1 MWVPQI
7 LSGRSHSVCHS
18 RRPAVALTAN
28 GSDPNTHFF
37 FSAPIHSQV
46 QSEGDGGSHYSSLGA
61 AAACIKLQRQLS
73 AGTTSSFRIIPQL
86 LYYVY
91 KVFSWL
97 DERKKKYL
105 GKVKEKLS
113 WKHCKVANNWLL
125 FFGQMVLDGLEYY
138 DKKKLM
144 ITKKNNHVN
153 NSLSLKWCLGF
164 TKH

>member
-1 MWVPQI
+1 MTYVVKNIFPKIYGAIPIFLDFLLMWVPQI

-18 RRPAVALTAN
+18 RQPAVALTAN

-97 DERKKKYL
+97 DERKKI
-105 GKVKEKLS
+105 
-113 WKHCKVANNWLL
+113 
-125 FFGQMVLDGLEYY
+125 FR
-138 DKKKLM
+138 
-144 ITKKNNHVN
+144 
-153 NSLSLKWCLGF
+153 
-164 TKH
+164 